1 MLDMFRRK
9 TDAPEHNYL
18 YGITGLTFLGSL
30 LAAHA
35 YSIPHIYTMGYL
47 ASSICCIGAI
57 CGLSNQATARIGN
70 VLGITGVTGGIVATI
85 ASMGYSPAVFA

>member
-18 YGITGLTFLGSL
+18 YGITGATFLTSV

-35 YSIPHIYTMGYL
+35 YGIPHIYTMGYL
-47 ASSICCIGAI
+47 ASSICCIVI
-57 CGLSNQATARIGN
+57 KPKLKKIILKR
-70 VLGITGVTGGIVATI
+70 
-85 ASMGYSPAVFA
+85 F